1 MSVCVAMRVITA
13 LIGLVVFFA
22 VVLSGAV
29 PLYIGV
35 GVVSAVM
42 LYEFYKS
49 QNSCVLCKI
58 TGYLSAAVIL
68 FSMFSRFGLYIG
80 IIVALS
86 LYLIIML
93 ILHGK
98 INYKDVFANGLGT
111 LFITLFMSTLIMI
124 RKEYN
129 IFGTLIVFVCAWT
142 SDTGAYFFGRFLGKH
157 KLMPHVSP
165 KKTIEGAIGGVI
177 VSSLCCALY
186 LFIVNHINMISADNA
201 GYIGIMFL
209 GAVAAVFSQLGDLI
223 ASAIKRDCQVKD
235 FGNILPG
242 HGGALDRFDSVLF
255 LSPFVYF
262 LLKLIM

>member
-1 MSVCVAMRVITA
+1 MRVITA

-35 GVVSAVM
+35 CIVLAVM

-49 QNSCVLCKI
+49 QSSCALCSV
-58 TGYLSAAVIL
+58 TGYISAVIVI
-68 FSMFSRFGLYIG
+68 FSILSGWGIYIG
-80 IIVALS
+80 TLIALS

-98 INYKDVFANGLGT
+98 VNFKDVFACGMGT

-157 KLMPHVSP
+157 KLIPHVSP
-165 KKTIEGAIGGVI
+165 KKTIEGAVGGVV

-186 LFIVNHINMISADNA
+186 LFIVNRINMISADNA
-201 GYIGIMFL
+201 GYIGIMVL